1 EPHGPALPG
10 WRGAAQGTEGVG
22 GACGMIRTL
31 LILLMLA
38 VPAQAIQPDEVLDD
52 PALEARARTISAELR
67 CVVCQ
72 NESIDFSSAEIAR
85 DLRLLV
91 RERLVAGDTD
101 AEVKAFMVAR
111 YGEFVL
117 LRPVFSAR
125 NAALWLAGPVLLLIG
140 AALSFAFIR
149 RRPAASDA
157 PLSAE
162 EKARLD
168 DVLKD

>member
-1 EPHGPALPG
+1 
-10 WRGAAQGTEGVG
+10 
-22 GACGMIRTL
+22 
-31 LILLMLA
+31 
-38 VPAQAIQPDEVLDD
+38 
-52 PALEARARTISAELR
+52 
-67 CVVCQ
+67 
-72 NESIDFSSAEIAR
+72 AEIAR

>member
-1 EPHGPALPG
+1 
-10 WRGAAQGTEGVG
+10 
-22 GACGMIRTL
+22 MIRTL

-52 PALEARARTISAELR
+52 PALEARARAISAELR

-91 RERLVAGDTD
+91 RERLVAGNTD

-125 NAALWLAGPVLLLIG
+125 NATLWLAGPVLLLIG